1 MFSLIVKLTSS
12 EWKIL
17 SRQIGYEHGDSG
29 SPVLAIFIGGSLCA
43 MIAFACPLEITIT
56 FIAGS
61 HLFACLLRIF
71 YVFYTPFRPKYM
83 INTKSKLKCPREI
96 SLLLIPHFYLST
108 DDSSLGYS
116 QLKPSKAPIK
126 QSSTNPTLHQTTSV
140 HENISKAGRIL
151 RCLSKPSIVS
161 MPRSKSHN
169 SKKPRRNEEVEREW
183 LLLGEPMSPRNTLIL
198 DDEQDTSS
206 LTITAKSASASV
218 LDRDV
223 EGQSKCVDESDSDS
237 SESSTDIDAVF
248 DEYRQKIEV
257 TASGPSEKI
266 LQIPSIESW
275 RLSII
280 LMTTFF
286 VSVGF
291 CVIGFLANSVLVFA
305 GSFIGKENN
314 TWITLSERLIRG
326 AEALLK

>member
-1 MFSLIVKLTSS
+1 M
-12 EWKIL
+12 
-17 SRQIGYEHGDSG
+17 
-29 SPVLAIFIGGSLCA
+29 
-43 MIAFACPLEITIT
+43 
-56 FIAGS
+56 
-61 HLFACLLRIF
+61 
-71 YVFYTPFRPKYM
+71 
-83 INTKSKLKCPREI
+83 
-96 SLLLIPHFYLST
+96 
-108 DDSSLGYS
+108 
-116 QLKPSKAPIK
+116 K
-126 QSSTNPTLHQTTSV
+126 QSSTNPTLQQTTSI
-140 HENISKAGRIL
+140 HENICKAGRIL

-169 SKKPRRNEEVEREW
+169 SKKPKRNEEVEREW

-206 LTITAKSASASV
+206 LTITAKSASATV

-280 LMTTFF
+280 MMTTFF
-286 VSVGF
+286 VSIGF
-291 CVIGFLANSVLVFA
+291 CVIGFLANSVFVFA
-305 GSFIGKENN
+305 GSFIGKDA
-314 TWITLSERLIRG
+314 TDAHYKLQII
-326 AEALLK
+326 EALIT

>member
-1 MFSLIVKLTSS
+1 
-12 EWKIL
+12 
-17 SRQIGYEHGDSG
+17 
-29 SPVLAIFIGGSLCA
+29 
-43 MIAFACPLEITIT
+43 
-56 FIAGS
+56 
-61 HLFACLLRIF
+61 
-71 YVFYTPFRPKYM
+71 
-83 INTKSKLKCPREI
+83 
-96 SLLLIPHFYLST
+96 
-108 DDSSLGYS
+108 
-116 QLKPSKAPIK
+116 
-126 QSSTNPTLHQTTSV
+126 
-140 HENISKAGRIL
+140 
-151 RCLSKPSIVS
+151 

-169 SKKPRRNEEVEREW
+169 SKKPKRNEEVEREW

-206 LTITAKSASASV
+206 LTITAKSASATV

-280 LMTTFF
+280 MMTTFF
-286 VSVGF
+286 VSIGF
-291 CVIGFLANSVLVFA
+291 CVIGFLANSVFVFA
-305 GSFIGKENN
+305 GSFIGKDA
-314 TWITLSERLIRG
+314 TDAHYKLQII
-326 AEALLK
+326 EALIK